1 MLKPLLLATA
11 LSLATSAAF
20 AAPPDAALQGK
31 LQAVAD
37 KARPGTLGVMVMDP
51 ASGQSVMVNGGRSYL
66 LMSSF
71 KAPIAAAILSQVD
84 AGKLTLER
92 KVHLT
97 PADIVGGSAVPSVGA
112 SLKKGPRDVTV
123 DELLHAAVSESD
135 NTAVDALLRVLGGPA
150 VATRFLED
158 KGLHGM
164 RIDLSEGDLGH
175 MFDEKGS
182 AAVLASKVD
191 SSTLEAAAGFLL
203 KLNDGRLLSPASTQK
218 LLGLMTAQVI
228 PSRVRAGLPPGFQLA
243 DKTGTSGTEN
253 GRRAAFNDIG
263 IITAPDGGKRI
274 VVLFLAD
281 SPASNDEATKWFAE
295 IGKITAASM

>member
-1 MLKPLLLATA
+1 MLKQLLLGAA
-11 LSLATSAAF
+11 WSLAATAAF

-37 KARPGTLGVMVMDP
+37 KARPGTLGIMVMDP

-71 KAPIAAAILSQVD
+71 KAPIAAAVLAQVD
-84 AGKLTLER
+84 AGKLKLEQ

-97 PADIVGGSAVPSVGA
+97 PADIVDGSAVPSVGA
-112 SLKKGPRDVTV
+112 SLKKGPRDVTI
-123 DELLHAAVSESD
+123 DELLQGAVSESD
-135 NTAVDALLRVLGGPA
+135 NTAVDALLHVLGGPA

-158 KGLHGM
+158 KGVHGM
-164 RIDLSEGDLGH
+164 RIDLSEGDLAH
-175 MFDEKGS
+175 MFEEKGS
-182 AAVLASKVD
+182 TAVLASKVD
-191 SSTLEAAAGFLL
+191 SSTLEAAAGFLQ
-203 KLNDGRLLSPASTQK
+203 KLDAGRLLSPASTRK

-228 PSRVRAGLPPGFQLA
+228 PSRIRAGLPAGFQLA
-243 DKTGTSGTEN
+243 DKTGTSGTED

-263 IITAPDGGKRI
+263 IITGPNGSKRI
-274 VVLFLAD
+274 VVLFLSD
-281 SPASNDEATKWFAE
+281 SPASSDEATGWFAE

>member
-1 MLKPLLLATA
+1 MLKQLLLGAA
-11 LSLATSAAF
+11 WSLATTAAL

-37 KARPGTLGVMVMDP
+37 KARPGTLGVMIMDP

-71 KAPIAAAILSQVD
+71 KAPIAAAVLAQVD
-84 AGKLTLER
+84 AGKLKLEQ

-112 SLKKGPRDVTV
+112 SLKKGPRDVTI
-123 DELLHAAVSESD
+123 DELLHGAVSESD

-158 KGLHGM
+158 KGVRGM
-164 RIDLSEGDLGH
+164 RIDLSEGDLSH
-175 MFDEKGS
+175 LFEEKGS

-191 SSTLEAAAGFLL
+191 SSTLEAAAGFLQ
-203 KLNDGRLLSPASTQK
+203 KLDEGRLLSPASTRK

-228 PSRVRAGLPPGFQLA
+228 PSRIRAGLPAGYQLA
-243 DKTGTSGTEN
+243 DKTGTSGTED

-263 IITAPDGGKRI
+263 IITGPNGTKRI
-274 VVLFLAD
+274 VVLFLSD
-281 SPASNDEATKWFAE
+281 SSASSDEATRWFAE